1 MLTGYLISSNII
13 PQKDTISYMAQTCN
27 PLNSHVL
34 TKFFQSATIPSTLH
48 YSEFTDKYYPQ
59 SHRLS
64 IGLFFMTNII
74 FLISLPN
81 VQPLSLSYSQS
92 NPLPNHYL
100 CQQLLF
106 SFPAN
111 HPTSPVCTLNQLQNS
126 ILKSSQIFY
135 TDW

>member
-59 SHRLS
+59 SHRLL

-74 FLISLPN
+74 FSISLPN

-111 HPTSPVCTLNQLQNS
+111 HPTSPLCTLNQLQNS